1 MGKERDMNKRSFLRG
16 FGIGVLFAAIILG
29 ISFTVRTSDSYVVS
43 KAKELG
49 MVYGDGQDSGIK
61 LVEATP
67 DASEQVTETPD
78 ADKKDKAEKST
89 EKPKA
94 TAAATPDAAS
104 KATAAS
110 KSDKT
115 SEPDPKKDLEEEKK
129 KAQKELEAEKKKAE
143 REMKKQK
150 ESLTKS
156 LTVDVGDW
164 SSDVSNKL
172 QSLGIIKDA
181 KDFDKYL
188 NDNGFSSSISAGTYQ
203 VSIGDTYN
211 ELARKIT
218 KR

>member
-1 MGKERDMNKRSFLRG
+1 MESSLRRLFWEFL
-16 FGIGVLFAAIILG
+16 LP
-29 ISFTVRTSDSYVVS
+29 STSDSYVVS

-49 MVYGDGQDSGIK
+49 MVYGDEQDSGIK

-67 DASEQVTETPD
+67 DVSAEVTETPD
-78 ADKKDKAEKST
+78 ADKKDKTEKST

-94 TAAATPDAAS
+94 TAAATPET
-104 KATAAS
+104 TAAATS
-110 KSDKT
+110 APKADKT
-115 SEPDPKKDLEEEKK
+115 SEPDPKKELEDEKK
-129 KAQKELEAEKKKAE
+129 KAQKELEDEKKKAE
-143 REMKKQK
+143 REFKKQK

-164 SSDVSNKL
+164 SSDVSRKL
-172 QSLGIIKDA
+172 QSLGIVKDA

-188 NDNGFSSSISAGTYQ
+188 NDNGFSSSISAGTYK
-203 VSIGDTYN
+203 VSVGDTYN